1 MTEFRSVL
9 ERAGS
14 NAPQPDLQVE
24 RVLRR
29 RDRRQRNQRIG
40 AGALGVIVALALGTI
55 LVRSVTSEPT
65 PADPPVVPG
74 PAPAASGTLT
84 YVLDGDIFVADPD
97 GSNAVRIA
105 NGLPDNECGRGRVG
119 EHYWAEGSMWSP
131 DGRYIAYRHT
141 ECSDPEFRGGVEISD
156 AEGNVITTFS
166 TGAGWR
172 IAWSPD
178 STRVAVWDSLY
189 DPPSTIGVYGLDGA
203 RQTQLTMPSGYDPH
217 GDYDP
222 VWMPDGTSV
231 WMDGWAL
238 PVDGSTPRQ
247 LPFGGDPYATFSPDG
262 SLVAYSENRSLM
274 VARSDGSEP
283 RAVFGGWA
291 EYSAWS
297 PTGDRIAFS
306 DGESL
311 RLLDVATGEV
321 TRLTE
326 GERGTDLWV
335 KGFSPEGDRVLF
347 STSESDSSLWSIG
360 VDGSDAS
367 RVVAGAWQGE
377 WLSQTTDEPATADAR
392 PAPAASGTL
401 AYALDGDIFVA
412 DPDGSN
418 AVRIANGLPDE
429 DCLDGGGYWA
439 EGPMWSPD
447 GRYLAYRHDAD
458 CSSSGPPGPWDVVI
472 SDAEGNVITTF
483 PAQGWGVA
491 WSPDST
497 RVAVWDRLYDPP
509 VIDPFNDPPATI
521 GVYGLDGSRQTQLT
535 LPSAWSSGENHD
547 DDPAWMP
554 DGTSLRVHNLEVP
567 LDGSTPR
574 QLLPPLP
581 ALRWSVLSYS
591 PDGSRVVYA
600 ADDDLSLVV
609 AAADGSDAREVAGRT
624 VVEPVW
630 SPTGDRIAF
639 IHSEKGDRYGSSNE
653 LRVLDVATGEVTP
666 LVGMD
671 GSWDIGGIQFS
682 ARGDRILISRYER
695 GADEYGLW
703 SIGVDGSDA
712 RLVVAGTAQGDWL
725 SR

>member
-1 MTEFRSVL
+1 MTEYRSVL
-9 ERAGS
+9 EQAGS
-14 NAPQPDLQVE
+14 SAPQPDLQVE

-29 RDRRQRNQRIG
+29 RDRRHRNQRIG
-40 AGALGVIVALALGTI
+40 AGALGVIVTLALGTI
-55 LVRSVTSEPT
+55 LVRSVTSEPI
-65 PADPPVVPG
+65 PADPPVVPR

-84 YVLDGDIFVADPD
+84 YALDGDIFVADPD
-97 GSNAVRIA
+97 GSNAVKVS
-105 NGLPDNECGRGRVG
+105 NGLPDNECGSDG
-119 EHYWAEGSMWSP
+119 EDYWAEGSMWSP
-131 DGRYIAYRHT
+131 DGRYIAYRYDD
-141 ECSDPEFRGGVEISD
+141 CSKGTGGVVISD
-156 AEGNVITTFS
+156 AEGNVLATIPTL
-166 TGAGWR
+166 TGWG

-178 STRVAVWDSLY
+178 STRVAVWDSLDY
-189 DPPSTIGVYGLDGA
+189 PSTIGVYGLDGA
-203 RQTQLTMPSGYDPH
+203 RQTQLTMPTGWTPDFDH
-217 GDYDP
+217 EP

-231 WMDGWAL
+231 WIDGWVL
-238 PVDGSTPRQ
+238 PVDGSTPRR
-247 LPFGGDPYATFSPDG
+247 LPFGGEPYPTFSPDG
-262 SLVAYSENRSLM
+262 SLVAYNENRSLM
-274 VARSDGSEP
+274 VARSDGSGP
-283 RAVFGGWA
+283 RAVFGGGA
-291 EYSAWS
+291 SYSAWS

-306 DGESL
+306 DGEGL

-321 TRLTE
+321 TRLTRE
-326 GERGTDLWV
+326 ERGTDLQV

-347 STSESDSSLWSIG
+347 STSESDSSLWSID

-367 RVVAGAWQGE
+367 LVVAGTWQGE
-377 WLSQTTDEPATADAR
+377 WLSQTTGEPTTPDAQ
-392 PAPAASGTL
+392 PTPAASGTL

-418 AVRIANGLPDE
+418 AFRIENGLPEE
-429 DCLDGGGYWA
+429 DCFDGGEYWA

-447 GRYLAYRHDAD
+447 GRYLAYRHNTD
-458 CSSSGPPGPWDVVI
+458 CSSSAPSWDVVI
-472 SDAEGNVITTF
+472 SDAGGNVITTF

-521 GVYGLDGSRQTQLT
+521 GVYGLDGSRQTQLAM
-535 LPSAWSSGENHD
+535 PSAWTSGENSD
-547 DDPAWMP
+547 DDPAWMA

-574 QLLPPLP
+574 QLLLPLP
-581 ALRWSVLSYS
+581 ALRWSVSSYS

-653 LRVLDVATGEVTP
+653 LRVLDVATGEVTA

-671 GSWDIGGIQFS
+671 GSWDIGSVQFS
-682 ARGDRILISRYER
+682 PQGDRILISRYGR

-712 RLVVAGTAQGDWL
+712 RLVVAGTPQGDWL